1 MPSDEG
7 EIVLG
12 VDLDG
17 DCADFHARMREIV
30 AEWLEV
36 GLETL
41 KPDVSYGLTE
51 LGIRDE
57 DHYRQ
62 LHRLA

>member
-7 EIVLG
+7 EIV
-12 VDLDG
+12 
-17 DCADFHARMREIV
+17 REIV